1 MKHLFLVF
9 CICMQVSVVSAA
21 QAGSPPGAYWV
32 NSEALFRCLWVAAGD
47 EDTQEEQKKSETE
60 TEEEEEPDCD

>member
-9 CICMQVSVVSAA
+9 CICMQVFVAGAA
-21 QAGSPPGAYWV
+21 QAGSRLDVYRSNP
-32 NSEALFRCLWVAAGD
+32 EALFRCLWVAAGN

-60 TEEEEEPDCD
+60 TEDEEEPDCD

>member
-9 CICMQVSVVSAA
+9 CICMQVFVASAA
-21 QAGSPPGAYWV
+21 LAGSPLDTYRSNP
-32 NSEALFRCLWVAAGD
+32 EALFRCLWVTAGSD
-47 EDTQEEQKKSETE
+47 EDQQEQEESE